1 MAVWWLILYNSQLLG
16 PSFSPWTGN
25 LRSHRLRN
33 VAKKKKKIV
42 EVGSYEVGDMGKED
56 EVSPLRFMEDSLV
69 ACIKTL
75 KILES
80 CSLT

>member
-1 MAVWWLILYNSQLLG
+1 MW
-16 PSFSPWTGN
+16 PK
-25 LRSHRLRN
+25 R
-33 VAKKKKKIV
+33 KKKIV